1 MTGVAEASSPI
12 PATCSDVTTTGR
24 LLTHLKEPQN
34 LLIYL
39 AFSAWLKFM
48 GLASYMPSVV
58 IG

>member
-24 LLTHLKEPQN
+24 LLAHLKEPQN
-34 LLIYL
+34 LIMYL
-39 AFSAWLKFM
+39 LLSGWMKYM
-48 GLASYMPSVV
+48 GLAAYMPTLV